1 MVHNAL
7 ALQFMTII
15 CDLDILNVRAI
26 FAVMNSFYL
35 LISSSENKAWKK
47 KKKEE
52 KIQACTGFEC
62 LTSAIPVQ
70 SSANWANKPT
80 WSCWWIN
87 VCVIHHGFLTNKQI
101 LNRTEFFSCLIFNTE
116 KIALVFTSFSYSSCF
131 WTLLFSLLWL
141 LIFTV
146 VYSNDYGSA
155 AYSLQE
161 SSSQVNFEVM
171 ADASD
176 L

>member
-1 MVHNAL
+1 
-7 ALQFMTII
+7 
-15 CDLDILNVRAI
+15 
-26 FAVMNSFYL
+26 MNSFYL

-87 VCVIHHGFLTNKQI
+87 VCDHMKIIQAVFLY
-101 LNRTEFFSCLIFNTE
+101 CLS
-116 KIALVFTSFSYSSCF
+116 V
-131 WTLLFSLLWL
+131 
-141 LIFTV
+141 
-146 VYSNDYGSA
+146 
-155 AYSLQE
+155 
-161 SSSQVNFEVM
+161 
-171 ADASD
+171 
-176 L
+176 